1 MSIELLVLD
10 VDGTLT
16 NDDGDVGEENILA
29 VKKAVKNNVKVVLA
43 TGRHREGVQR
53 VMQKLGLS
61 EDTPLILTNGSL
73 IQKGEDIWLKDFMAR
88 DEVSDVTA
96 YGEKLGDVVIAVFLP
111 EEIYYWVPPVLDE
124 ELVEKILLSFDIFT
138 KKKVQ
143 KPEDLPLDNAT
154 KMMFIAKDHKTA
166 NKALLN
172 WPQKIDHLKRGH
184 SLEYLCEINNSTVDK
199 GKALEIVCK
208 RLDIPLSKVL
218 AVGDGQ
224 NDIPILKKA
233 KYGVF
238 VKKSKVEVNLPKD
251 IAVTPSDYGDMG
263 VAWAIKKHEKLILK

>member
-29 VKKAVKNNVKVVLA
+29 VKRAVKNGVKVVLA

-53 VMQKLGLS
+53 VMKKLGLS
-61 EDTPLILTNGSL
+61 EDIPLILTNGSMIL
-73 IQKGEDIWLKDFMAR
+73 KGEEIWLKDFMTS
-88 DEVSDVTA
+88 DEVAGVIA
-96 YGEKLGDVVIAVFLP
+96 YGSELGDVVITVFLP
-111 EEIYYWVPPVLDE
+111 DKVYYWVPPAFKEGLAE
-124 ELVEKILLSFDIFT
+124 EILNSFDMYTKEKVEK
-138 KKKVQ
+138 
-143 KPEDLPLDNAT
+143 PEELPLDNVT
-154 KMMFIAKDHKTA
+154 KMMFLAKEHKTA
-166 NKALLN
+166 SKALSK
-172 WPQKIDHLKRGH
+172 WPQNIDSLKRGH
-184 SLEYLCEINNSTVDK
+184 SLDYLCEINNSKVDK

-224 NDIPILKKA
+224 NDIPILTKS

-238 VKKSKVEVNLPKD
+238 VKKSDVKVDLPENV
-251 IAVTPSDYGDMG
+251 AVTPPGYGDMG
-263 VAWAIKKHEKLILK
+263 VAWAIKKYEDLI